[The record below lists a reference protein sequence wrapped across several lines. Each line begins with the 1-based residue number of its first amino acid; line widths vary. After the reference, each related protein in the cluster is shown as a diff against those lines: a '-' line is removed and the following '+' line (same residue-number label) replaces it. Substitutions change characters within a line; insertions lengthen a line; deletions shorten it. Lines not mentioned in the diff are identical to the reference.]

1 MKNKHLKEN
10 RLNKRTE
17 VENEKTF
24 HKVSKKRGKKAKTPE
39 QIKKNKKIRIIVL
52 IILVFI
58 FLATGIYTAISVNN
72 WKNLVQEMS
81 KNENSIVKDTDG
93 KVIAEI
99 GSEKAKNKISS
110 SDIPSNLKN
119 AYVAIED
126 ERFYKHHGVD
136 VKRTSAAVV
145 SYIFHHGS
153 SSFGGSSITQQVVK
167 NLTGDS
173 SNKITRKVKEW
184 GKAVTLETFM
194 SKDEILTL
202 YLNVIYVGPNVYGIE
217 TGANYYFNKSVKDL
231 SLEECAF
238 LAGINNSPN
247 SYNPYGDTVNI
258 EKIKTRTKTVLSK
271 MLELKYINESEYNDA
286 IANVDNGLKFKKGK
300 IETDDAIYSY
310 HTDALI
316 SQLIDDIAERKKIT
330 KTFATNYVNMAGL
343 TIYSTQNSSIQNQME
358 KEFEKTKYQLASK
371 NGGDPSQSAMVI
383 IDHKT
388 GQVVGCVGGLGKKT
402 TSRGLNRAT
411 QSIRQTGSCIKPIA
425 VLVPGIAKKE
435 FTGSTIF
442 ADEQTIFADGYKP
455 ENYSKY
461 LGNITVR
468 RALESSQNI
477 PFVEM
482 MEKVGPKTS
491 MKYLEKMGITTLSKK
506 DENLALALGG
516 LDRGISPLQ
525 MAGAYATIAN
535 DGVYIEPTF
544 YTKAETSG
552 HKTIVEVKQKK
563 KRVFSKEVAYIVKEL
578 LTEPVKGNY
587 GTATYCSISGM
598 DVAAK
603 TGTTD
608 DNYDRWLCGFTSYYT
623 GVTWYGYDKNES
635 INYNGKKNPA
645 GILWANIMS
654 RIHSGL
660 QSAKFNKPSGVI
672 KITVCSETGR
682 KANTG
687 CPDTYSEYFL
697 IGTTPTACNKHSG
710 SELKDSNSSTNT
722 NKTNSTIDSF
732 DTTTKDD
739 LDVPTTITK
748 EENTNSNN
756 KNTLNSNNSLNGKQ
770 NSSSNTIN
778 SEIKQ
783 NTTSTNTNKNNGNVS
798 SSDSEDNKKTE
809 NTVSS
814 KDEVTKN
821 TVKSDKTNT
830 NE

>member
-10 RLNKRTE
+10 RLKNRTE
-17 VENEKTF
+17 ENEKTF
-24 HKVSKKRGKKAKTPE
+24 YKVSKRRGRREKTPE
-39 QIKKNKKIRIIVL
+39 KIKKNKKIRIIVL

-58 FLATGIYTAISVNN
+58 FLATGIHTAISVNN

-383 IDHKT
+383 INHKT

-697 IGTTPTACNKHSG
+697 IGTNPTACNKHSG

-756 KNTLNSNNSLNGKQ
+756 KNTLNSNNSSNGKQ

-814 KDEVTKN
+814 KAEVTKN